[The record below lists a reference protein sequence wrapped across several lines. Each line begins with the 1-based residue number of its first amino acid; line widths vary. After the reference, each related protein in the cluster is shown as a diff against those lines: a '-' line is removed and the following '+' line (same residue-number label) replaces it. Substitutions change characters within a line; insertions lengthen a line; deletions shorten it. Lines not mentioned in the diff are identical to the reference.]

1 MANKPLV
8 EAKSI
13 FFEKGGR
20 RIFSSLTMVLNEHD
34 IVIVKGKNGSGK
46 TSFLKCL
53 AGYYSIKKGDI
64 LWNGEKIFPVQEPE
78 KIMLA
83 WLGHHNALKP
93 SLTVKEN
100 LKFYAD
106 LWSTSQSDFYS
117 SINYLSFS
125 NYLEFPVSWL
135 SAGEKRRLCLIR
147 LMLNPA
153 KVWFLDEP
161 TTFLDVENKKI
172 FEDVISKHVSNGGAV
187 VCATHEELKVKN
199 YKTLNLD

>member
-1 MANKPLV
+1 M
-8 EAKSI
+8 
-13 FFEKGGR
+13 R
-20 RIFSSLTMVLNEHD
+20 
-34 IVIVKGKNGSGK
+34 
-46 TSFLKCL
+46 
-53 AGYYSIKKGDI
+53 
-64 LWNGEKIFPVQEPE
+64 
-78 KIMLA
+78 
-83 WLGHHNALKP
+83 
-93 SLTVKEN
+93 EN

-125 NYLEFPVSWL
+125 KYLEFPVSWL

-161 TTFLDVENKKI
+161 TTFLDLENKKI
-172 FEDVISKHVSNGGAV
+172 FEDVINKHVSNGGAV